1 MMNARDTSMVCI
13 GLMMGILLSVGGF
26 TLYVR
31 SHALSGGDTLVLKL
45 AHGLSPSHPVH
56 QGMVYMA
63 ELVEK
68 KSAGQVK
75 MQIFSDGVLGSE
87 TENIEQLQ
95 RGALAISKVS
105 TAALE
110 SFIPEMGVF
119 GLPYLF
125 RDHQQFWEILTGT
138 IGKEMLALGDGKGL
152 HGLCYY
158 DSGSRNF
165 YTAAKPI
172 QTPDDI
178 RGLKIRVQQSRMA
191 MEMVSAFGAAP
202 TPISWGELYTALQ
215 QGVVDGAE
223 NNPPSF
229 YTNRHYEVCKFF
241 TLNEHTRV
249 PDVLLV
255 SQKVWQGLSPQVQQ
269 WIQEAADESSVYQRK
284 LWQEETDKA
293 LAAIAE
299 KGVQVLRPDTAAFAE
314 RTRPLRD
321 QYTHTPVGPWMRR
334 IEAQQQ

>member
-1 MMNARDTSMVCI
+1 MNSRDVSMLFV
-13 GLMMGILLSVGGF
+13 GLTAGLILASGGF
-26 TLYVR
+26 SLYVR
-31 SHALSGGDTLVLKL
+31 SHAISGGDTTVLKL

-56 QGMVYMA
+56 RGIVYM
-63 ELVEK
+63 VERVK
-68 KSAGQVK
+68 EKSGGRVQ

-105 TAALE
+105 AASLE
-110 SFIPEMGVF
+110 SFVPEMGVF

-125 RDHQQFWEILTGT
+125 GDHDHFWRVLTGSA
-138 IGKEMLALGDGKGL
+138 GKAMLSLGDDKGL

-165 YTAAKPI
+165 YTVTKPVL
-172 QTPDDI
+172 TPDDL

-191 MEMVSAFGAAP
+191 MDMVAAFGGAP
-202 TPISWGELYTALQ
+202 TPISWGELYTSLQ

-229 YTNRHYEVCKFF
+229 YTNRHYEVCRYFSM
-241 TLNEHTRV
+241 NEHTRV
-249 PDVLLV
+249 PDLLLV
-255 SQKVWQGLSPQVQQ
+255 SVKVWQGLSPQIQK

-284 LWQEETDKA
+284 LWQEETDNA
-293 LAAIAE
+293 IAAIKE
-299 KGVQVLRPDTAAFAE
+299 KGVQVSYPDTAAFAE
-314 RTRPLRD
+314 KTRPLREHYNPTSLGRWIE
-321 QYTHTPVGPWMRR
+321 Q
-334 IEAQQQ
+334 IEAQR

>member
-1 MMNARDTSMVCI
+1 MNYRELSIFLV
-13 GLMMGILLSVGGF
+13 GLMAGLIVAVGGF
-26 TLYVR
+26 ALYVR
-31 SHALSGGDTLVLKL
+31 SHALSGGTTTVLKL
-45 AHGLSPSHPVH
+45 AHGLAPSHPVH
-56 QGMVYMA
+56 RGMVYMA
-63 ELVEK
+63 ELVAK
-68 KSAGQVK
+68 KSAGQVS
-75 MQIFSDGVLGSE
+75 MQIFADGVLGSE

-105 TAALE
+105 AAALE

-125 RDHQQFWEILTGT
+125 RDHQQFWQILTGNT
-138 IGKEMLALGDGKGL
+138 GKEMLALGDGKGL

-165 YTAAKPI
+165 YTVSKPI
-172 QTPDDI
+172 QTPDDV

-241 TLNEHTRV
+241 ALNEHTRV

-299 KGVQVLRPDTAAFAE
+299 KGVQVLHPDTAAFAE

-321 QYTHTPVGPWMRR
+321 QYTNTPVGPWMRR
-334 IEAQQQ
+334 IEAEQQ